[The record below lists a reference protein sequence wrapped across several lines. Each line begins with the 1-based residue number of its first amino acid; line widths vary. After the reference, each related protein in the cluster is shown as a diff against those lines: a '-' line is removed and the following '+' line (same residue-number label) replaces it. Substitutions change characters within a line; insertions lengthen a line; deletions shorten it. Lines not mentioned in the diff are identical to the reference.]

1 MKKMKT
7 KSILSIGIIFLS
19 LLLVINFVSASCP
32 TGCTVNTFLK
42 YENAPTETTK
52 TVTQGDNINLVLVAY
67 SHGETLSLERLS
79 ANSTL
84 ILQENQLGIE
94 QTTLTYLYN
103 KVYSLDTSK
112 LNPGSYTLKFM
123 ANSQSGVSDFSG
135 LTITILEKIISDT
148 TSPIVNILSPS
159 NGATYTSNRTQMVA
173 TITDDSLSQCWY
185 DLGAGNISFSCSNG
199 TNTINSILSK
209 QGSNTWKV
217 YAKDLAGNVGSDT
230 VTFTV
235 KSSTKTTGCTSCN
248 SYDNG
253 PLNETI
259 LDNTRNNPGSFPT
272 EEFIK
277 LNVKSEK
284 LNIFEII
291 FLWVKNLL
299 GL

>member
-1 MKKMKT
+1 MKT